1 MFEIYETTKLNKNTN
16 LFTECFLMEENSDTF
31 NKEHNKVCFL
41 KFT

>member
-1 MFEIYETTKLNKNTN
+1 MFEIYETKNLSKKN
-16 LFTECFLMEENSDTF
+16 LFTECFLTEENSDTF